1 MIRLAAVFWIALV
14 ALTGFGMFKVKYGV
28 QSLEDELNR
37 VRKQTLAEQQ
47 EIRVLNAEWSYLT
60 QPERLS
66 ELNRRFLTL
75 APIPTKDYQQSLAEL
90 PRRPISAP
98 AEDMF
103 ALDTPGAASSAAVA
117 APAVPAPAPAV
128 AAAAPAAAPATVP
141 AAAVA
146 VVAEAA
152 SDSLARLISEAA
164 AEPARTAARSGPVL
178 LVKVSAGAKGPH
190 SLDEL
195 FSQINEGR

>member
-47 EIRVLNAEWSYLT
+47 EMRVLNAEWSYLT

-90 PRRPISAP
+90 PRRPTSAP

-117 APAVPAPAPAV
+117 APAVPAPAPVV
-128 AAAAPAAAPATVP
+128 AAAVPAAVP

-152 SDSLARLISEAA
+152 SDSLSRLISEAA
-164 AEPARTAARSGPVL
+164 AEPAPTAARPGPVL